1 MRHAKRLAPRADYA
15 DGLPGRR
22 FPAIDHIAGKNPRMA
37 GCKSAGCFSVDTN
50 CTQASIIADSASW
63 YLIGAG
69 GWLPSPVTRWALLI
83 WIARV

>member
-1 MRHAKRLAPRADYA
+1 MGHAQRLAPGANDADR
-15 DGLPGRR
+15 LPWGC
-22 FPAIDHIAGKNPRMA
+22 FPAIDHVAGKNPRMA
-37 GCKSAGCFSVDTN
+37 GGNSADGFSVDAN